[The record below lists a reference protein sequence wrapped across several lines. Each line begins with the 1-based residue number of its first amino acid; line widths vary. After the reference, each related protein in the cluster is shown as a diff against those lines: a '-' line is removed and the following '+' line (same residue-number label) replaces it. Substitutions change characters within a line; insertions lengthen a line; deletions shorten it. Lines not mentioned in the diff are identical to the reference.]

1 MNNEI
6 TTMDDETKAI
16 YDETKAILSSF
27 FLFGIGY
34 VVYLVNSL
42 IGYVYFGVLISAFI
56 IWVVVE
62 IARESKHPTWRS
74 IEPLVTQLFF
84 LHVPY
89 TFGKTARS
97 PKTIALN
104 NFTISWFYIGEIGY
118 YDTFSIS
125 ISLNVNGVVENI
137 FQGRIGEYFCLS
149 DDDSLYGYRLSC
161 GDIDYVDGSWNNDL
175 ISVLRS
181 HIEDKSKSL
190 GYSNRDQLKAN
201 VKLNELKRLET
212 KKKEEELRQMEI
224 ASKYSKLSED
234 YSKNT

>member
-6 TTMDDETKAI
+6 TIMDDEMKAI
-16 YDETKAILSSF
+16 GSSL
-27 FLFGIGY
+27 FLLGIGG
-34 VVYLVNSL
+34 VAYLVNSL

-74 IEPLVTQLFF
+74 IEPLVKQLFF

-89 TFGKTARS
+89 TFSETARS
-97 PKTIALN
+97 PKGIVLN
-104 NFTISWFYIGEIGY
+104 NFTISWFYIGKVVY
-118 YDTFSIS
+118 YDSFSIS

-137 FQGRIGEYFCLS
+137 FQGRISESSL
-149 DDDSLYGYRLSC
+149 DVDSLYGYRLSC

-190 GYSNRDQLKAN
+190 GYSNSDQLNTKI
-201 VKLNELKRLET
+201 KLDELKRLES
-212 KKKEEELRQMEI
+212 KKKEEELRQMKI
-224 ASKYSKLSED
+224 ASKYAKLSED